1 MLFRRASRS
10 TDDLTTQRI
19 EAFSDGVL
27 AIAITLLIL
36 EIKVPQVAAE
46 KGPTLGHSL
55 LTLWPS
61 YIAYVLSFLMIG
73 IYWANHHYVFQ
84 LYQHT
89 DHFFNLLNV
98 LFLMCISFLPFPT
111 AVLGDYISHPPQR
124 QSAISFYSLGLLLP
138 AVGWS
143 CMWFYACK
151 AKLLDE
157 RLDKAFVVLLT
168 KQYVGSLVLYFFSF
182 VVSFWLPIASILL
195 SVVLTLL
202 FLRPPIAPVY
212 IKEEESEEAQHE
224 PHDEPHKER
233 RDS

>member
-1 MLFRRASRS
+1 MLFRRASRD

-55 LTLWPS
+55 IVLWPS
-61 YIAYVLSFLMIG
+61 YVAYVLSFMMIG

-98 LFLMCISFLPFPT
+98 LFLMCIAFLPFPT
-111 AVLGDYISHPPQR
+111 AVLGDYINHPPQR
-124 QSAISFYSLGLLLP
+124 QIAISFYALGLLLP
-138 AVGWS
+138 A
-143 CMWFYACK
+143 
-151 AKLLDE
+151 
-157 RLDKAFVVLLT
+157 
-168 KQYVGSLVLYFFSF
+168 
-182 VVSFWLPIASILL
+182 
-195 SVVLTLL
+195 
-202 FLRPPIAPVY
+202 
-212 IKEEESEEAQHE
+212 
-224 PHDEPHKER
+224 
-233 RDS
+233 